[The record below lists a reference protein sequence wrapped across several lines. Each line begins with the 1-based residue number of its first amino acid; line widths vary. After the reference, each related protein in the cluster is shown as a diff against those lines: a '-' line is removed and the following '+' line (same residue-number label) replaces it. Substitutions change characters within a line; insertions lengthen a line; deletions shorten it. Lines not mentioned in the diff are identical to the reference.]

1 MFRSTNRST
10 IPQNPSIVSL
20 RGRAAAVAI
29 LKLKVWHPVAK
40 QGSTRREEIPI
51 TGTAKRAI
59 PPNLLSPPHFQILV
73 RSVSPCLVP
82 GCRFAS
88 FKIAASGAKNCA
100 LLAMTK
106 SAGFA
111 GNRTVFGTIR
121 TKRLKNDAEQHC
133 AERSHKAKNVRF
145 PNKKASISCHCEER
159 SDAAIFKPEGW
170 HPPTMTEKPAGP
182 AGFSTA

>member
-82 GCRFAS
+82 GCQIVPL
-88 FKIAASGAKNCA
+88 KIAASGAKNCA

-121 TKRLKNDAEQHC
+121 TKYLKNDAEQHC
-133 AERSHKAKNVRF
+133 AERSHKEKTSVFQTKRF
-145 PNKKASISCHCEER
+145 RFRVIAR
-159 SDAAIFKPEGW
+159 SAATRQSLSRRHGIPA
-170 HPPTMTEKPAGP
+170 MTEKPAGP